1 MIACA
6 CGMSEWSVECEFVCR
21 RNGWVNGQWMEWMW
35 LCCTCF
41 RLHRLKTELFSVAM
55 RYIYTTIGVCERDE
69 RDDRDKE
76 YPFRRLLSALAWMD
90 QQDTNNQQRTSQQH
104 YIWHHLTSQ
113 EPAVL
118 SKVETA
124 ACLQSSNII
133 TLWLQYE
140 SKQYHWCSA
149 LPNWSVQAYPM
160 INLNLPRRAR
170 STVVGTRWGSRG
182 PKIPWGRIA
191 TVWKSAALAASTI
204 WNTRDF
210 S

>member
-1 MIACA
+1 M
-6 CGMSEWSVECEFVCR
+6 
-21 RNGWVNGQWMEWMW
+21 
-35 LCCTCF
+35 
-41 RLHRLKTELFSVAM
+41 
-55 RYIYTTIGVCERDE
+55 IGVCERDKRE
-69 RDDRDKE
+69 MTGIKSIHLEDC
-76 YPFRRLLSALAWMD
+76 FQLWLAWMD